1 MPRTVLHIDA
11 SARSKDSTSRDLSAS
26 IVERLK
32 PDTTIRRDLT
42 ASLPQISESWIA
54 ANFTP
59 ADQRGDAQRD
69 ILALS
74 DTLVGEIA
82 AADTVV
88 IGLPVYNFSVPA
100 SLKAWIDLIAR
111 VGLSFEYS
119 ETGPRGL
126 LTGKRAFV
134 AFVSGGTQL
143 GSDVD
148 FASGY
153 IRHVLG
159 FIGITEVEF
168 ISADQLA
175 IDPEKALSA
184 ANYAVTQIAA

>member
-1 MPRTVLHIDA
+1 MTRTVLHIDA
-11 SARSKDSTSRDLSAS
+11 SARSEESTSRQLSAR
-26 IVERLK
+26 IVERLA
-32 PDTTIRRDLT
+32 PDTLIRRDLST
-42 ASLPQISESWIA
+42 ALPQITESWIA

-59 ADQRGDAQRD
+59 ADQRSDKQRD

-82 AADTVV
+82 AADTIV

-111 VGLSFEYS
+111 VGLSFEYT
-119 ETGPRGL
+119 ETGPSGL
-126 LTGKRAFV
+126 LTGKRAIV
-134 AFVSGGTQL
+134 AFVSGGTQI
-143 GSDVD
+143 GSDID

-159 FIGITEVEF
+159 FIGITDVEF
-168 ISADQLA
+168 IAADQLA
-175 IDPEKALSA
+175 MDPEATLSA
-184 ANYAVTQIAA
+184 ANDAVARIAA

>member
-11 SARSKDSTSRDLSAS
+11 SARSEGSTSRDLSAR
-26 IVERLK
+26 IVERLN
-32 PDTTIRRDLT
+32 PDTTIRRDLN
-42 ASLPQISESWIA
+42 ASLPQISENWIA

-59 ADQRGDAQRD
+59 ADQRDDVQKD

-74 DTLVGEIA
+74 DTLVSEIA
-82 AADTVV
+82 AADTIV

-126 LTGKRAFV
+126 LTGKRAIV
-134 AFVSGGTQL
+134 AFVSGGTPL

-153 IRHVLG
+153 IRHVLA
-159 FIGITEVEF
+159 FIGITDVEF
-168 ISADQLA
+168 IAADQLA
-175 IDPEKALSA
+175 IDPDKALSA
-184 ANYAVTQIAA
+184 ANVAVARIAA

>member
-1 MPRTVLHIDA
+1 L
-11 SARSKDSTSRDLSAS
+11 ST
-26 IVERLK
+26 
-32 PDTTIRRDLT
+32 
-42 ASLPQISESWIA
+42 SLPQISEEWIA

-59 ADQRGDAQRD
+59 ADQRDDKQRD

-74 DTLVGEIA
+74 DTLVSEIA
-82 AADTVV
+82 SADTIV
-88 IGLPVYNFSVPA
+88 IGLPVYNFSVPT

-126 LTGKRAFV
+126 LTGKRAIV
-134 AFVSGGTQL
+134 AFVSGGTPM

-159 FIGITEVEF
+159 FIGITDVEF
-168 ISADQLA
+168 IAADQLA
-175 IDPEKALSA
+175 IDPEKAISA
-184 ANYAVTQIAA
+184 ANSAVDSIAA

>member
-1 MPRTVLHIDA
+1 MSRTVLHIDA
-11 SARSKDSTSRDLSAS
+11 SARSKDSTSRDLSAR
-26 IVERLK
+26 IVERLN
-32 PDTTIRRDLT
+32 PETTIRRDLST
-42 ASLPQISESWIA
+42 SLPQISEDWIA

-59 ADQRGDAQRD
+59 ADQRDDKQRD

-74 DTLVGEIA
+74 DTLVSEIA

-88 IGLPVYNFSVPA
+88 IGLPVYNFSVPT

-126 LTGKRAFV
+126 LTGKRAIV
-134 AFVSGGTQL
+134 AFVSGGTPM

-159 FIGITEVEF
+159 FIGITDVEF
-168 ISADQLA
+168 IAADQLA
-175 IDPEKALSA
+175 IDPEKAMSA
-184 ANYAVTQIAA
+184 ANTAVDSIAA

>member
-1 MPRTVLHIDA
+1 MSRTVLHIDA
-11 SARSKDSTSRDLSAS
+11 SARSKDSTSRDLSAR
-26 IVERLK
+26 IVERLN
-32 PDTTIRRDLT
+32 PETTIRRDLST
-42 ASLPQISESWIA
+42 SLPQISEEWIA

-59 ADQRGDAQRD
+59 ADQRDDKQRD

-74 DTLVGEIA
+74 DTLVSEIA
-82 AADTVV
+82 SADTIV
-88 IGLPVYNFSVPA
+88 IGLPVYNFSVPT

-126 LTGKRAFV
+126 LTGKRAIV
-134 AFVSGGTQL
+134 AFVSGGTPM

-159 FIGITEVEF
+159 FIGITDVEF
-168 ISADQLA
+168 IAADQLA
-175 IDPEKALSA
+175 IDPEKAISA
-184 ANYAVTQIAA
+184 ANSAVDSIAA

>member
-59 ADQRGDAQRD
+59 VDQRDDAQRD

-74 DTLVGEIA
+74 DTLIGEIA

-126 LTGKRAFV
+126 LTGKRAIV

-184 ANYAVTQIAA
+184 ANYAVAQIAA

>member
-11 SARSKDSTSRDLSAS
+11 SARTQDSTSRDLSS
-26 IVERLK
+26 RIVDRLS

-42 ASLPQISESWIA
+42 ASLPQITESWIA

-59 ADQRGDAQRD
+59 VDQRNDEQRD

-82 AADTVV
+82 AADTIV

-111 VGLSFEYS
+111 VGLSFEYT

-126 LTGKRAFV
+126 LTGKRAIV
-134 AFVSGGTQL
+134 AFVSGGTPM

-159 FIGITEVEF
+159 FVGITEVEF
-168 ISADQLA
+168 VAADQLA
-175 IDPEKALSA
+175 IDPEKAMSA
-184 ANYAVTQIAA
+184 ANFAVERIAA